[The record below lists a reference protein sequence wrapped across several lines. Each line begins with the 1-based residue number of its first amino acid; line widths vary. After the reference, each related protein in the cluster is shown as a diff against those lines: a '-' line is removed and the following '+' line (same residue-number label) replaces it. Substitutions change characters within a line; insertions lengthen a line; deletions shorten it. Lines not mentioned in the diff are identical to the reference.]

1 MRDDIEEIVEECYRH
16 TKRIVISTSGWY
28 DSKVIELAKR
38 FPDIGIRLSLEGM
51 QAVNDEL
58 RGRSGGFEKG
68 FNTLLTLR
76 DMGVKDIGFG
86 CTVCDW
92 SSDVCSSDLQ
102 FRRHAA
108 AVPAE
113 PGARSG
119 VCNSGIS

>member
-86 CTVCDW
+86 CTV
-92 SSDVCSSDLQ
+92 SDTNSEDMLQ
-102 FRRHAA
+102 LYRLSRVLGLEFATAA
-108 AVPAE
+108 YH
-113 PGARSG
+113 
-119 VCNSGIS
+119 NSF